1 MSAVALTRQPPMRRP
16 VGRVRNRHKRIRGS
30 RCTSRVD
37 DIVKRG
43 RTKRRSLEKSRDE
56 KEGRKAILVCT
67 EHPALVRASCFFS
80 VDETYFPLR
89 PDDQRRLLSD
99 GTLGS
104 EGETASSEYLLQK
117 FDYPKVRLSEG
128 LHARGRGNCD

>member
-37 DIVKRG
+37 DIVERG
-43 RTKRRSLEKSRDE
+43 RKKRRSLKKSRDE
-56 KEGRKAILVCT
+56 KEGRKAILVYT
-67 EHPALVRASCFFS
+67 ESPVLVRASCFFS

-89 PDDQRRLLSD
+89 PDGHRRLLSD
-99 GTLGS
+99 GTFGS
-104 EGETASSEYLLQK
+104 EGETASIEYILQE
-117 FDYPKVRLSEG
+117 FDSRSEG
-128 LHARGRGNCD
+128 VHARGRGDSD